1 MAAFDLT
8 GSMSSG
14 AALYGNFRDN
24 NNRNVNL
31 SREGGG
37 VNILYEE
44 MTTIV
49 EEDVRTNFSSIVRR
63 INPIAVLEA
72 FALSDLTSSVRA
84 WLTGR
89 RPATGQQYPR
99 GYYNK

>member
-1 MAAFDLT
+1 MASHDLT
-8 GSMSSG
+8 NSMTSG

-44 MTTIV
+44 MSAID
-49 EEDVRTNFSSIVRR
+49 EDNVRTNFTSIVRR
-63 INPIAVLEA
+63 ISPTAVLEA
-72 FALSDLTSSVRA
+72 FTMNKLSSSVRG

>member
-1 MAAFDLT
+1 
-8 GSMSSG
+8 
-14 AALYGNFRDN
+14 
-24 NNRNVNL
+24 
-31 SREGGG
+31 
-37 VNILYEE
+37 

-63 INPIAVLEA
+63 INPTAVLEA

>member
-1 MAAFDLT
+1 MASHDLT
-8 GSMSSG
+8 NSMTSG

-44 MTTIV
+44 MSAID
-49 EEDVRTNFSSIVRR
+49 EDNVRTNFTSIVRR
-63 INPIAVLEA
+63 ISPTAVLEA
-72 FALSDLTSSVRA
+72 FTMNKLSSSIRG
-84 WLTGR
+84 WITGR

>member
-14 AALYGNFRDN
+14 GALYGNFRDN

-44 MTTIV
+44 MSPID
-49 EEDVRTNFSSIVRR
+49 EDNVRTNFSSIIRR
-63 INPIAVLEA
+63 INPVSVLEA
-72 FALSDLTSSVRA
+72 FTMNKLSSSVRA

>member
-1 MAAFDLT
+1 MASHDLT
-8 GSMSSG
+8 NSMTSG

-44 MTTIV
+44 MSPID
-49 EEDVRTNFSSIVRR
+49 ESNVRTNFTSIIRR
-63 INPIAVLEA
+63 INPVAVLEG
-72 FALSDLTSSVRA
+72 FTMNKLSSSVRG

>member
-1 MAAFDLT
+1 MASHDFT
-8 GSMSSG
+8 NSMTSG
-14 AALYGNFRDN
+14 AALFSNFRDA
-24 NNRNVNL
+24 NNRNINL

-37 VNILYEE
+37 VNIAYEE
-44 MTTIV
+44 MSLID
-49 EEDVRTNFSSIVRR
+49 EDNVKTNFTSIVRR
-63 INPIAVLEA
+63 INPVAVLEG
-72 FALSDLTSSVRA
+72 FTMNDLSSSVRG

>member
-1 MAAFDLT
+1 MASHDLT
-8 GSMSSG
+8 NSMTSG

-44 MTTIV
+44 MSTID
-49 EEDVRTNFSSIVRR
+49 EDNVRTNFTSIVRR
-63 INPIAVLEA
+63 ISPTAVLEA
-72 FALSDLTSSVRA
+72 FTMNKLSSSVRG

>member
-1 MAAFDLT
+1 MASHDLT
-8 GSMSSG
+8 NSMTSG

-44 MTTIV
+44 MSAID
-49 EEDVRTNFSSIVRR
+49 EDNVRTNFTSIVRR
-63 INPIAVLEA
+63 ISPTAVLEG
-72 FALSDLTSSVRA
+72 FTMNNLSSSVRG

>member
-1 MAAFDLT
+1 MASHDLT
-8 GSMSSG
+8 NSMTSG

-31 SREGGG
+31 SGEGGG

-44 MTTIV
+44 MSAID
-49 EEDVRTNFSSIVRR
+49 EDNVRTNFTSIVRR
-63 INPIAVLEA
+63 ISPTAVLEA
-72 FALSDLTSSVRA
+72 FTMNKLSSSVRG

>member
-8 GSMSSG
+8 SSMTSG
-14 AALYGNFRDN
+14 AALFGNFRDN
-24 NNRNVNL
+24 NNRSVNM
-31 SREGGG
+31 SRHSGG

-44 MTTIV
+44 MSPID
-49 EEDVRTNFSSIVRR
+49 EDNVRTNFSSIIRR
-63 INPIAVLEA
+63 INPVSVLEA
-72 FALSDLTSSVRA
+72 FTMNKLSSSVRA